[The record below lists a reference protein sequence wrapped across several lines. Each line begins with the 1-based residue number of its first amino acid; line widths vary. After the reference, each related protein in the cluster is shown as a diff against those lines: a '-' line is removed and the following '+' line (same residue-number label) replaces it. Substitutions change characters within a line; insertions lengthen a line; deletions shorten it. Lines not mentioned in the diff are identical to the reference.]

1 MTYDAAKEMQAKLRR
16 RRQNN
21 RGGASRRP
29 SSSCGRR
36 SSSVFMM
43 FIFSA
48 SEPSDAFAPPII
60 PRWRHENCYVYINN
74 IEQCYRHKPSARN
87 NLSASCRQRHI
98 TSTLMMATT
107 ETLLLAD
114 YAPAAASLFN
124 NMKLPAAVVTA
135 GMISLGFATRF
146 PELPRDTLDKVYP
159 QSIRARCA
167 KLERLHVVL
176 GLLSV
181 TSELIVVLWAAVAVN
196 QLTER
201 VYEPASSVWDLI
213 HRDCDLAWSAV
224 NSHYILGIIGFTG
237 MLWLRAYVMLLAASA
252 SKSLMNA
259 ASTGTAA
266 ATCLMVSIVNR
277 GVESGGGTTVDRY
290 GNTIL
295 DLFTHYAA
303 LLLKVATD
311 EASPGPLQLAAILLE
326 IASLCFLFHVLITET
341 DASFEEQVNEEES
354 CPVDAYDVLSDESEL
369 SKLTKMEVEKLRTC
383 VDLGEEQ
390 EKRQRIREW
399 VLDGGEEDDEREK
412 KQREEDDSGD
422 YASVNV
428 SV

>member
-1 MTYDAAKEMQAKLRR
+1 MTNATQKMKTTKLRQR
-16 RRQNN
+16 SKVC
-21 RGGASRRP
+21 G
-29 SSSCGRR
+29 SSC
-36 SSSVFMM
+36 SCTVKS
-43 FIFSA
+43 FSA
-48 SEPSDAFAPPII
+48 AAFILIFAFSSMPSDAFAPPRILQS
-60 PRWRHENCYVYINN
+60 PRWQHHGDNGRKEH
-74 IEQCYRHKPSARN
+74 QYRHPQPISPSKL
-87 NLSASCRQRHI
+87 NLVTNIA
-98 TSTLMMATT
+98 T
-107 ETLLLAD
+107 ETPLLTD

-159 QSIRARCA
+159 QSLRAQCA
-167 KLERLHVVL
+167 KLERLHIVL

-201 VYEPASSVWDLI
+201 AYDPALSVWDLI

-237 MLWLRAYVMLLAASA
+237 MLWLRAYVMLLGASA

-277 GVESGGGTTVDRY
+277 GVESGGGTSVDRY
-290 GNTIL
+290 GDTIL
-295 DLFTHYAA
+295 DLFSHYAA

-311 EASPGPLQLAAILLE
+311 EASPGPLQLSAMVLE
-326 IASLCFLFHVLITET
+326 TASLCFMFHVLITES
-341 DASFEEQVNEEES
+341 DASFEDQVNEEDS
-354 CPVDAYDVLSDESEL
+354 CPIDAYDVLTDENEL
-369 SKLTKMEVEKLRTC
+369 SKLTKREVEKLKTC
-383 VDLGEEQ
+383 VDLGEEE
-390 EKRQRIREW
+390 EKRQRLREW
-399 VLDGGEEDDEREK
+399 VLDEDEERE
-412 KQREEDDSGD
+412 EEDSGD

-428 SV
+428 SA

>member
-1 MTYDAAKEMQAKLRR
+1 MTYAAKKMSR

-21 RGGASRRP
+21 RASPLLSSCTASR
-29 SSSCGRR
+29 SCR
-36 SSSVFMM
+36 SSSIAALM

-60 PRWRHENCYVYINN
+60 PRWRHENCYDYDN
-74 IEQCYRHKPSARN
+74 IERCYRHKQSASN

-98 TSTLMMATT
+98 TTSTTVMMATT

-146 PELPRDTLDKVYP
+146 PELPRDALDKVYP

-311 EASPGPLQLAAILLE
+311 EVSPGPLQLAAILLE

-383 VDLGEEQ
+383 VDLGEEE

-399 VLDGGEEDDEREK
+399 VLDGGEDDDEREK

>member
-1 MTYDAAKEMQAKLRR
+1 MIAAKETNKMKIKLYRR
-16 RRQNN
+16 RR
-21 RGGASRRP
+21 SRESGLSF
-29 SSSCGRR
+29 SSSCAVR
-36 SSSVFMM
+36 SSSIAAFMW
-43 FIFSA
+43 IFAFS
-48 SEPSDAFAPPII
+48 SKPSHAFAPPTILQS
-60 PRWRHENCYVYINN
+60 PRWQHRIDNRLISTNSKLHVVT
-74 IEQCYRHKPSARN
+74 
-87 NLSASCRQRHI
+87 NLA
-98 TSTLMMATT
+98 T
-107 ETLLLAD
+107 ETPLLAD

-146 PELPRDTLDKVYP
+146 PELPRDTLDKVYS

-167 KLERLHVVL
+167 KLERLHIVL

-252 SKSLMNA
+252 SRSLVNA

-277 GVESGGGTTVDRY
+277 GVESGGGTSVDRY

-311 EASPGPLQLAAILLE
+311 EASPGPLQLSAMGLE
-326 IASLCFLFHVLITET
+326 IASLCFMFHVLITES
-341 DASFEEQVNEEES
+341 DAKFEDQVIDEES
-354 CPVDAYDVLSDESEL
+354 CPVDAYDVLRDDNEV
-369 SKLTKMEVEKLRTC
+369 SKLTKIEVEKLKTC
-383 VDLGEEQ
+383 VDLGEEE

-399 VLDGGEEDDEREK
+399 VLGEDDERE

-428 SV
+428 SA